1 MPFQNSAIRIED
13 EPMRF
18 EAPHCLYQGLLADT
32 AQRKLCENCRVKG
45 LSICGG
51 FAVDHAEELAG
62 ITQRMSCTAGSTLFT
77 EGDPA
82 DSFYTVT
89 EGVVQFSKYLLSGRR
104 QILGFLLKG
113 DFLGLAVQDQYSYT
127 AEATTNCTLCQFNKR
142 QFEKLMGAYPTLEHT
157 LFNAVSNEL
166 IEVENRMVALGHQ
179 LAEKRLAAFLTW
191 YWERMRRMSPADDTS
206 VTLPMTRRDIADY
219 LCLSIEAV
227 SRAFT
232 KLRTQNIISLGDPQN
247 VRILNLDKLKDLAE
261 S

>member
-1 MPFQNSAIRIED
+1 MPFQDSGTWTKD
-13 EPMRF
+13 EPMAL
-18 EAPHCLYQGLLADT
+18 EAPHCLFQGLLADA
-32 AQRKLCENCRVKG
+32 AQRKLCESCRVKG

-62 ITQRMSCTAGSTLFT
+62 ITQKVSCSAGSTLFR

-82 DSFYTVT
+82 DYFYTVT
-89 EGVVQFSKYLLSGRR
+89 EGVVEFSKYLLSGRR
-104 QILGFLLKG
+104 QILGFLLQG

-127 AEATTNCTLCQFNKR
+127 AEATTNCTLCQFNKKR
-142 QFEKLMGAYPTLEHT
+142 FERLMSLYPTLEHT

-166 IEVENRMVALGHQ
+166 MEVENRMVALGHQ

-191 YWERMRRMSPADDTS
+191 YWERMRIMSPIRDSA

-232 KLRTQNIISLGDPQN
+232 KLRNQGIISLSDPQT
-247 VRILNLDKLKDLAE
+247 VCILDIETLRELAE

>member
-1 MPFQNSAIRIED
+1 MGL
-13 EPMRF
+13 
-18 EAPHCLYQGLLADT
+18 EAPHCLFQGLLADT
-32 AQRKLCENCRVKG
+32 AQRKLCESCRVKG

-62 ITQRMSCTAGSTLFT
+62 ITQRVSCTAGSTLFT
-77 EGDPA
+77 EGDQA
-82 DSFYTVT
+82 DYFYTVT
-89 EGVVQFSKYLLSGRR
+89 NGVVQFSKYLLSGRR

-127 AEATTNCTLCQFNKR
+127 AEATTNCNLCQFNKK
-142 QFEKLMGAYPTLEHT
+142 QFERLMSTYPTLEHT

-166 IEVENRMVALGHQ
+166 MEVENRMVALGHQ

-191 YWERMRRMSPADDTS
+191 YWDRMQYLSPTSETS

-232 KLRTQNIISLGDPQN
+232 KLRTQNIIALGDPHN
-247 VRILNLDKLKDLAE
+247 VRILNLEKLQDLAE